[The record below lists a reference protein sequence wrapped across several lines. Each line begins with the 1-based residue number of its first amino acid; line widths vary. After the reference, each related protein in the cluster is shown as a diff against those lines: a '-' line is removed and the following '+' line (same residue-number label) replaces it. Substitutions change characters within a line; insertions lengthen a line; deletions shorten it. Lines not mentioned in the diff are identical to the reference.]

1 MQRRFSPDHV
11 ARHFGVTKGTVIR
24 WCESGVMP
32 AVNVATPSASR
43 KRWRMSEEDIEVF
56 ESRRANKPEEVPVT
70 NAKPRRSIQRPTKDF
85 LSRFQEGR

>member
-1 MQRRFSPDHV
+1 M
-11 ARHFGVTKGTVIR
+11 TKGTVIL

-56 ESRRANKPEEVPVT
+56 ESRRANRPEDT
-70 NAKPRRSIQRPTKDF
+70 SGAKAKTLRSIPRPTKDF
-85 LSRFQEGR
+85 LSKSQGGSR